1 MVFVMKPPSGAGC
14 LLRENGLQEKRATK
28 ATSALYSSAADEPL
42 TGAIARLV
50 KRYS

>member
-14 LLRENGLQEKRATK
+14 LLRENGLQEKRANE
-28 ATSALYSSAADEPL
+28 ATLNSLLLSSDEHL
-42 TGAIARLV
+42 AGAIARLV